1 MPSRTA
7 RRRSARRIDAL
18 FELDALFDRL
28 THLCQQLHQQVRK
41 EKRKQRELKLQLD
54 AALEE
59 LECLRSVAR
68 ANGFNVEG

>member
-1 MPSRTA
+1 MPRRT
-7 RRRSARRIDAL
+7 ARRIDAL
-18 FELDALFDRL
+18 LELDALFDRL
-28 THLCQQLHQQVRK
+28 THLCQQLHQQVRRLK
-41 EKRKQRELKLQLD
+41 SEKRELKLQLD